1 MNREELKQAQPAD
14 QDLDA
19 ELARMAEDAPPMP
32 ADFHAR
38 WMSAVRAEAEKAGTG
53 AEESSSGK
61 TVFPVR
67 WTRILSIA
75 AVFVF
80 LIGGTLLY
88 RRSGRSLPAVF
99 RAGEQKA
106 AAPAAVMPET
116 EDRGGRTSGTAEEA
130 ASEEAALNEAEYREE
145 PDFAPVFFMNA
156 AQEVSGDAEPAA
168 EAWEEAPVTAA
179 GADEDTS
186 YSGPADAGI
195 PAQAKTAP
203 LSAAM
208 PAPAAP
214 EQEEAEE
221 EGTAAEGFLA
231 GAGAFLADMGGFL
244 LAALPYLAV
253 LAVPA
258 VTALVLRR
266 RKR

>member
-1 MNREELKQAQPAD
+1 MNREELKQALPAD
-14 QDLDA
+14 QELDA

-32 ADFHAR
+32 ADFHSR

-53 AEESSSGK
+53 VEESSSGK

-106 AAPAAVMPET
+106 AAPAAFEPET
-116 EDRGGRTSGTAEEA
+116 AARGSEAAGTAEEA
-130 ASEEAALNEAEYREE
+130 ASEEAVLNEAADREE
-145 PDFAPVFFMNA
+145 PVFAPVFFMNA
-156 AQEVSGDAEPAA
+156 AQEVSEEADPAA
-168 EAWEEAPVTAA
+168 EACEEAPVTAA

-186 YSGPADAGI
+186 YSGTADAGI
-195 PAQAKTAP
+195 QAQAKTAP
-203 LSAAM
+203 LSTAM
-208 PAPAAP
+208 PAPAA
-214 EQEEAEE
+214 
-221 EGTAAEGFLA
+221 
-231 GAGAFLADMGGFL
+231 
-244 LAALPYLAV
+244 
-253 LAVPA
+253 
-258 VTALVLRR
+258 
-266 RKR
+266 